1 MGSSIV
7 YGVARSAIDRPG
19 GKHPTIQYKN
29 IAILWFGVRRM
40 KWKDFDSFFESNK
53 LKSNLPPYYLVVHL
67 GSNDLGILPDLEL
80 YQNIKCSF
88 LRCKFLVP
96 NMSII
101 WSDMWPRLY
110 WHKSKGATR
119 NDAMRK
125 DIKQSRQSR
134 KIFFAEK
141 NSRCLRLVKF
151 KKQFFIMI
159 L

>member
-1 MGSSIV
+1 MPHTCTLDFSKVIHYLDDECFSFVHTLTNPSFVGV
-7 YGVARSAIDRPG
+7 GEFLDYGIIYCIRGCPKRPG
-19 GKHPTIQYKN
+19 GKHPTIQDKN

-53 LKSNLPPYYLVVHL
+53 LKSNPPPYYLVVHL

-101 WSDMWPRLY
+101 WSDM
-110 WHKSKGATR
+110 
-119 NDAMRK
+119 
-125 DIKQSRQSR
+125 
-134 KIFFAEK
+134 
-141 NSRCLRLVKF
+141 
-151 KKQFFIMI
+151 
-159 L
+159 